1 MYHPM
6 TSKQLQEVREHR
18 LAILRGEIKPASTN
32 LQLAS
37 EEEWA
42 ALGLSGERVYTSFNP
57 LGNNPK
63 QK

>member
-6 TSKQLQEVREHR
+6 TSKQLQEVRERR
-18 LAILRGEIKPASTN
+18 LALLRGEIKPRSTN
-32 LQLAS
+32 LQLAT